1 MKRTFLSILVLCLGF
16 AAAAATL
23 ESGAPIVVGAADR
36 SGPLAARESY
46 RTYPVGAAKISGGSK
61 PDLFVLAPFGVAK
74 ELTLHPFSRVNIG
87 GELVFAAPV
96 PVKGPWQKIE
106 ALAAGRIFTLGDE
119 IYYAWPEGKE
129 LAAAKFDREK
139 KEFRS
144 FRKWAL
150 PFGVSALVFA
160 GVENGDWV
168 FFAARPAPA
177 GKKLEREAADQ
188 SSLYD
193 GAGIYRGNLARSGV
207 WRFRLN
213 PETGE
218 ISAPNLLGGK
228 RDDLLGG
235 AALTVWPDAAGKP
248 GALASTLLG
257 AFRYVVPAS
266 GKTLPV
272 FGDDGRL
279 LRHPTHGASA
289 IAYGQE
295 GLIAGGEGALYF
307 YPATDRR
314 QPDGSPV
321 FAAPRR
327 VLEESAK
334 LFTGTLTVPA
344 LYDWDGDGV
353 LDIIAGNSEGRVLFC
368 KNHGSNAE
376 PAFAPGVA
384 LEAGGVPIHIQPGYY
399 GIQGPF
405 EARWGYT
412 CPTVVDWNGDGLPDI
427 LLSDATAKYRL
438 YLNTGSRTQPVLD
451 RERILK
457 LDGLDLHGTWRVKP
471 GAAKLGDRMACIAYD
486 DDNDFH
492 LYWRLDDENVEDGGK
507 LRWANG
513 QTMTAWALGNLQPGQ
528 RGRGKISLVDW
539 DGDGKL
545 DILFGAMR
553 RSCLPGPLV
562 GLPWTRFN
570 QGDSGMQIL
579 FIRNAGSNQ
588 APVFAF
594 PKQFQFRGKDL
605 FFGSH
610 TSSGDAGKLGD
621 SAAGPNLILGVESGR
636 IYYFDR
642 RDLTWAPSPWQ
653 ENTATDTAPAG
664 GK

>member
-1 MKRTFLSILVLCLGF
+1 MERSLWFSLVFLCAF
-16 AAAAATL
+16 AVNAATL
-23 ESGAPIVVGAADR
+23 ESGAPIAVGAGDR
-36 SGPLAARESY
+36 SGPLASRESY
-46 RTYPVGAAKISGGSK
+46 RTCPVGAAEISGGSK
-61 PDLFVLAPFGVAK
+61 PDIFVLAPFGVTK
-74 ELTLHPFSRVNIG
+74 ELSLHPFSRFNAD
-87 GELVFAAPV
+87 GEPVFAAPV
-96 PVKGPWQKIE
+96 PVKGPWRKIE
-106 ALAAGRIFTLGDE
+106 SLAAGRIFTLENE

-129 LAAAKFDREK
+129 LAVAKFDRAK
-139 KEFRS
+139 KEFFS
-144 FRKWAL
+144 FRKWTL
-150 PFGVSALVFA
+150 PFGVTSLVFA
-160 GVENGDWV
+160 GTENGDWV
-168 FFAARPAPA
+168 FFAARPAPPT
-177 GKKLEREAADQ
+177 KKFEREPADQ

-193 GAGIYRGNLARSGV
+193 GAGIYRGNLGRGGV
-207 WRFRLN
+207 WRFRIN

-218 ISAPNLLGGK
+218 VSAPDLFGAK

-235 AALTVWPDAAGKP
+235 VALTVWPDADGKT
-248 GALASTLLG
+248 GAMAATSLG
-257 AFRYVVPAS
+257 SFRYVAPAG

-272 FGDDGRL
+272 FGDDRQL
-279 LRHPTHGASA
+279 LRHPTHGATA
-289 IAYGQE
+289 IAYGAD
-295 GLIAGGEGALYF
+295 GLIAGGEGSLYF
-307 YPATDRR
+307 YPAANRR

-321 FAAPRR
+321 FAPPRR
-327 VLEESAK
+327 VLAESAA
-334 LFTGTLTVPA
+334 LFTGALTVPS
-344 LYDWDGDGV
+344 LFDWDGDGV

-368 KNHGSNAE
+368 KNFGSNAE

-384 LEAGGVPIHIQPGYY
+384 LEAGGAPIHIQPGYY

-427 LLSDATAKYRL
+427 LMSDATAKYRL
-438 YLNTGSRTQPVLD
+438 YLNTGSRTKPVLD
-451 RERILK
+451 RERLLK

-471 GAAKLGDRMACIAYD
+471 GAAKLGDRMACITYD

-513 QTMTAWALGNLQPGQ
+513 QTMTGWALGSLQPGQ

-553 RSCLPGPLV
+553 RNCLPGPLV

-570 QGDSGMQIL
+570 RGESGMQIL
-579 FIRNAGSNQ
+579 FIRNVGSNE

-610 TSSGDAGKLGD
+610 TSSGDAGMLGD
-621 SAAGPNLILGVESGR
+621 CAAGPNLILGVESGR
-636 IYYFDR
+636 IHYFDR
-642 RDLTWAPSPWQ
+642 RDLTWAPSPWK
-653 ENTATDTAPAG
+653 ETSSNNTAPAG